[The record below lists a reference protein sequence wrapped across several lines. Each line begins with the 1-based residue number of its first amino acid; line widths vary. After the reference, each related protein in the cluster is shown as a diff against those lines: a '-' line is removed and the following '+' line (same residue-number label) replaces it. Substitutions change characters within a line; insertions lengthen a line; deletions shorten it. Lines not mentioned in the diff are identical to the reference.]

1 MAEQLTIEP
10 QPDAAPQIATDA
22 GEAPRG
28 RKKSGKKRAKKKT
41 AKKAA
46 KKKASKKTGKKSGK
60 RGSKKAAK
68 RKSTRKAKSG
78 SCANGCT
85 GVMHVMPYREAG
97 GPLPDEPGPLVLR
110 PGGGVIE
117 AQRRRRRAVVAGTAA
132 AAVVVGGIYLLVSRR
147 ARAAGPVHEPIEE
160 EAGVKQLPPPIDMG
174 KIPPLYTRVYQLFD
188 RFVEGGAEFF
198 ANVADGES
206 GHNFAATNPKG
217 VSLSRAGVERQMKHA
232 SYGKEWDGKG
242 PVPFTAYLEPDKAKA
257 LPAMGLFQGV
267 AGTIGQ
273 AGRRNGTAILAPL
286 PVARWSEPALQLA
299 AFMEL
304 FGSLYMNF
312 GADTPEKMR
321 IAWGLPS
328 KATKPDDPYYVSR
341 AKKWAERQKKTGVPI
356 EEFGAMTLMDYSV
369 EEVVAYFS
377 QFDYSPFA
385 TQTRSRAVTP
395 AYAFAPLA
403 SEVTE
408 RLQAQMDLN
417 PAFVGSDFGD

>member
-10 QPDAAPQIATDA
+10 QPGAAGQVATDA

-28 RKKSGKKRAKKKT
+28 RKKSGKKRAKKKAGKKSSKKKT
-41 AKKAA
+41 SKKA
-46 KKKASKKTGKKSGK
+46 GKKSGK
-60 RGSKKAAK
+60 RSSKKTSK
-68 RKSTRKAKSG
+68 RKSSRKAG

-97 GPLPDEPGPLVLR
+97 GPLPDEPGALVLR
-110 PGGGVIE
+110 PGGAVAAE
-117 AQRRRRRAVVAGTAA
+117 QRRRRAVVAGTAA

-147 ARAAGPVHEPIEE
+147 AKAAGPVHEPIDEE
-160 EAGVKQLPPPIDMG
+160 VGAKQLPPPIEMG

-217 VSLSRAGVERQMKHA
+217 VPLSRAGVERQMKHA
-232 SYGKEWDGKG
+232 SYGKEWSGEG

-304 FGSLYMNF
+304 FGSLFVNF
-312 GADTPEKMR
+312 GADTPERMR

-341 AKKWAERQKKTGVPI
+341 AKKWAERQKKTGVPLA
-356 EEFGAMTLMDYSV
+356 EFGAMTLMDYSV
-369 EEVVAYFS
+369 EEVIQYFA

-385 TQTRSRAVTP
+385 TQTRSRAGATR
-395 AYAFAPLA
+395 AYAFAPLP
-403 SEVTE
+403 SDVTE
-408 RLQAQMDLN
+408 RLQAQMDFH
-417 PAFVGSDFGD
+417 PAFVGGDFEE